1 MMENHKDEY
10 IIIKKV
16 TKKDGDFCCIYQ
28 STSECV
34 CHILAY
40 KIRPYAFELLR
51 ALQPFFEIIVFSQ
64 MYHKIVEY
72 VIDHIEGV
80 LNRPVQELIK

>member
-1 MMENHKDEY
+1 MMENYKDEY

-28 STSECV
+28 GTSECV

-80 LNRPVQELIK
+80 LNRPIQELIK